1 MTKQKGNGILE
12 KAYNMTAKKA
22 AEGVFYGGTQ

>member
-12 KAYNMTAKKA
+12 KAYNMTAKKV
-22 AEGVFYGGTQ
+22 AERVFYGDTQ

>member
-12 KAYNMTAKKA
+12 KAYNMIAKKA
-22 AEGVFYGGTQ
+22 VERVCYGGTQ